1 MAGGNMHV
9 DSVTVNPDGSMTI
22 TLNEFMNPAVAASFV
37 GSTSGVV
44 VTTPNVGSYQSEL
57 KVVITL
63 TPAAPIVESAA
74 AVDAGGS
81 ASIDG

>member
-22 TLNEFMNPAVAASFV
+22 VLKEFLNPAVAASFV
-37 GSTSGVV
+37 GATAGVV
-44 VTTPNVGSYQSEL
+44 VTTPNIAQYQSEL
-57 KVVITL
+57 DIVITL
-63 TPAAPIVESAA
+63 TPAAPIVEAA
-74 AVDAGGS
+74 PTVDAGGS